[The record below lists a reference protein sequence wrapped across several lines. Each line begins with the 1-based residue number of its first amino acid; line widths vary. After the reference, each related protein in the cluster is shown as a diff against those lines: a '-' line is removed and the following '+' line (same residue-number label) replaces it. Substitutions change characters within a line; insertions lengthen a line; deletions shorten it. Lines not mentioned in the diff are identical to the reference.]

1 MAGPGGAA
9 TVVVAQP
16 DDAAREL
23 LARVVEAAGHI
34 AVRLD
39 ASAPPDVVEATVEAS
54 ANLLIVDLASVSQG
68 ELTAM
73 IEALTVRRFPAP
85 VVALADG
92 PASGELAV
100 AAGAAQYLARPFHQ
114 RDFTTLL
121 TALLDPDHTEQA
133 NAAGSDAPDAETSL
147 LGAIDRLPPI
157 DELPDLP
164 TVDGDP
170 AVPHDQYV
178 DWDDLAES
186 STVTCAVEPL
196 DAIHLA
202 DDDDEYDTDGYDTDD
217 LSSSV
222 LDGHNV
228 GVDASAEVVP
238 GEPDPSAG
246 PAESN
251 PHGTSGSDT
260 DHDPDAADHPEVPA
274 KTDEPTPV
282 AVSNGATVALDTF
295 TDILKMGRQL

>member
-68 ELTAM
+68 ELMAM
-73 IEALTVRRFPAP
+73 IEALTIRRFPAP

-92 PASGELAV
+92 PASGALAV

-114 RDFTTLL
+114 RDLTTLL
-121 TALLDPDHTEQA
+121 TALLDPAHADQA
-133 NAAGSDAPDAETSL
+133 SVAGIDEPDAETSL

-170 AVPHDQYV
+170 SVPHDQPGG
-178 DWDDLAES
+178 WDDMAES
-186 STVTCAVEPL
+186 SAVTCAVEPL
-196 DAIHLA
+196 DAVHLA
-202 DDDDEYDTDGYDTDD
+202 DDPDEYDTDDV
-217 LSSSV
+217 SSSV
-222 LDGHNV
+222 LDDHHV
-228 GVDASAEVVP
+228 GLDASAEVVP
-238 GEPDPSAG
+238 GEPDPSSD
-246 PAESN
+246 PAEPS
-251 PHGTSGSDT
+251 PDGTSGSHT
-260 DHDPDAADHPEVPA
+260 DHDPAEADDAEVA
-274 KTDEPTPV
+274 VKADEPTPV
-282 AVSNGATVALDTF
+282 AVSNGATGALDTF